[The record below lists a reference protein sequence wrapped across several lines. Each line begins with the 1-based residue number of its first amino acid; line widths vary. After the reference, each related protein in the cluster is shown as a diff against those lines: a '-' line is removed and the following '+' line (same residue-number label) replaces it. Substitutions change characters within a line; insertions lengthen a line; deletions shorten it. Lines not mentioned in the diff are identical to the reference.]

1 MNSSPISRLAVVE
14 IAISGM
20 FKEEAD
26 DIPWIIV
33 KEKAELMSVHVAVT
47 A

>member
-1 MNSSPISRLAVVE
+1 MLAVVE

-20 FKEEAD
+20 FKEWAD
-26 DIPWIIV
+26 DITLDHV
-33 KEKAELMSVHVAVT
+33 KQKAELMSVHVAVS